1 MDELTVAKIVR
12 CRLRGDAVSKICFLD
27 DDLTGLQD
35 IGVPQITTEQKMEL
49 LARVDKARIALD
61 KYTEAVI
68 QCMVLEGKEDYD
80 PDDEYMVELND
91 LEYDLDELDHDIQF
105 LKPRVEEEKSARAR
119 AEASAQTKQDEE
131 PVAKPPLME
140 KGITL
145 DEMETWSSTWEDY
158 YQVAKLEK
166 EVPDVQRPN
175 FKSHLSQEI
184 CDVVEHVL
192 GIGPDSTKKLDDR
205 LLTEIMA
212 GLSDQETRE
221 ELLARVETPKMEEA
235 NGAMRRH
242 EDLTWIWMV
251 ELYSRSVVVTVFDRG
266 KSPREDTGRSPQE
279 AFDEIKHNVSKC
291 CLVGW
296 REG

>member
-1 MDELTVAKIVR
+1 MSDLTVAKISR

-35 IGVPQITTEQKMEL
+35 IGLPQITTEQKTEL

-91 LEYDLDELDHDIQF
+91 LEYDLDELGHEIRF

-158 YQVAKLEK
+158 YKVAKLEK
-166 EVPDVQRPN
+166 EVPAIQRSN
-175 FKSHLSQEI
+175 FESHLSQVI
-184 CDVVEHVL
+184 RDVVGHVL
-192 GIGPDSTKKLDDR
+192 GTGPDSTK
-205 LLTEIMA
+205 
-212 GLSDQETRE
+212 
-221 ELLARVETPKMEEA
+221 
-235 NGAMRRH
+235 
-242 EDLTWIWMV
+242 
-251 ELYSRSVVVTVFDRG
+251 Y
-266 KSPREDTGRSPQE
+266 
-279 AFDEIKHNVSKC
+279 
-291 CLVGW
+291 
-296 REG
+296 